1 MKKIRLKRWVR
12 ITLKTIMLVSLML
25 LSAEVKDLTLFVL
38 SKVALLIIAILSA
51 NILIENGEF

>member
-12 ITLKTIMLVSLML
+12 IFLKTIMLVSLML
-25 LSAEVKDLTLFVL
+25 LSAEVKDLTLFVI
-38 SKVALLIIAILSA
+38 SKIALLIITILSA

>member
-12 ITLKTIMLVSLML
+12 IFLKTIMLVSLML
-25 LSAEVKDLTLFVL
+25 LSAEVKDLTLFVM
-38 SKVALLIIAILSA
+38 SKIALLIIAILSA

>member
-12 ITLKTIMLVSLML
+12 IALKTIMLVSLML
-25 LSAEVKDLTLFVL
+25 LSAEVEDLTLFVL
-38 SKVALLIIAILSA
+38 SKIALLIIAILSA

>member
-12 ITLKTIMLVSLML
+12 IALKTIMLVSLML

-38 SKVALLIIAILSA
+38 SKIALLIIAILSA

>member
-12 ITLKTIMLVSLML
+12 IALKTIMLVSLML
-25 LSAEVKDLTLFVL
+25 LSAEVKDLTLFVI
-38 SKVALLIIAILSA
+38 SKIALLIIAILSA

>member
-12 ITLKTIMLVSLML
+12 IALKTIMLVSLML
-25 LSAEVKDLTLFVL
+25 LSAEVEDLTLFVI
-38 SKVALLIIAILSA
+38 SKIALLIIAILSA

>member
-12 ITLKTIMLVSLML
+12 IFLKTTMLVSLML
-25 LSAEVKDLTLFVL
+25 LSAEVKDLTLFVV
-38 SKVALLIIAILSA
+38 SKIILLIIAILSA

>member
-12 ITLKTIMLVSLML
+12 IALKTIMLVSLML

-38 SKVALLIIAILSA
+38 SKIILLIIAILSA

>member
-38 SKVALLIIAILSA
+38 SKIALLIIVILSA

>member
-12 ITLKTIMLVSLML
+12 ISLKTIMLVSLML

>member
-12 ITLKTIMLVSLML
+12 IALKTIMLVSLML

>member
-12 ITLKTIMLVSLML
+12 IALKTIMLVSLML
-25 LSAEVKDLTLFVL
+25 LSAEVKDLTLFVM
-38 SKVALLIIAILSA
+38 SKIALLIIAILSA

>member
-12 ITLKTIMLVSLML
+12 ITLKTIMLVSLIL

-38 SKVALLIIAILSA
+38 SKIALLIIAILSA

>member
-38 SKVALLIIAILSA
+38 SKIALLIIAILSA

>member
-12 ITLKTIMLVSLML
+12 IALKTIMLVSLML
-25 LSAEVKDLTLFVL
+25 LSAEVEDLTLFVM
-38 SKVALLIIAILSA
+38 SKIALLIIAILSA

>member
-12 ITLKTIMLVSLML
+12 ISLKTILLVSLML

>member
-12 ITLKTIMLVSLML
+12 IFLKTIMLVSLML
-25 LSAEVKDLTLFVL
+25 LSAEVKDLTLFVV
-38 SKVALLIIAILSA
+38 SKIILLVIAILSA

>member
-12 ITLKTIMLVSLML
+12 IFLKTIMLVSLML
-25 LSAEVKDLTLFVL
+25 LSAEVEDLTLFVI
-38 SKVALLIIAILSA
+38 SKIALLIIAILSA

>member
-38 SKVALLIIAILSA
+38 SKIVLLIIAILSA